1 MSQLSGKQRA
11 KRNTDYLKKIFRT
24 EDLAEARSELES
36 AMSGGGGG
44 GFGNLQVASPG
55 HDERDPLESLDVL
68 REDPTGSALR
78 SGDHDRLEAIIH
90 ETGRPAY
97 IIDSGS
103 FTPNSQWDFLATG
116 NIRKNIEAAIPSV
129 GRIEVPK
136 DFRPYAGTGFVV
148 GENLLMTNRHV
159 ARIFASG
166 IGTKMLKF
174 DAGQIAGIDFLREL
188 PGAGKPDPV
197 FLEIDEVVMI
207 HPYWDM
213 ALLRT
218 KNLLPERH
226 QPLKLSTKTPQ
237 DLAGRKVVVIG
248 YPAKDNRS
256 NLKVQEEIFGGRYQ
270 IKRLMP
276 GEHDG
281 AVNYA
286 GQDVMA
292 HDTSTLG
299 GASGSAV
306 LDVATGEIVG
316 LHFAGEYMVSNYAVP
331 TVSLAEDSRILKMGL
346 RFEGVR
352 EARTTFY
359 QPFWDKA
366 DKNETVVLDLDG
378 ERAVQE
384 GSPAPDVDPLI
395 GKFQFDSLKKS
406 EFDWTTALSTA
417 LASHVAYFDEV
428 QVRQTCDSWQLS
440 KCHFI
445 ERDNT
450 ECFVAGDGDTA
461 IVAFRGT
468 EKRVADWLTDLNAVG
483 TTKSYGRVHRGFW
496 AAFQG
501 VADLLDAAITDL
513 GSPKLVL
520 TGHSL
525 GGALAVIAAA
535 EWSGKYPIQ
544 SIYTYGQPA
553 VGKGHFPEFMRQN
566 YDSLFYRFVNDDD
579 IVPMVPPL
587 YRHTGQLYHL
597 GPGNELKNRTE
608 SIFGGEE
615 TPTMTQEQFD
625 RLRLELLRKRLEV
638 EDGELGTQE
647 GWLPNFRDHSLARY
661 IQKIATNTTN
671 R

>member
-1 MSQLSGKQRA
+1 MAQPSSEQRA
-11 KRNTDYLKKIFRT
+11 KRNTDYLKKVFGT
-24 EDLAEARSELES
+24 EDLGEARSELES
-36 AMSGGGGG
+36 AMSGGGD
-44 GFGNLQVASPG
+44 FGDFDDLEVAKAG
-55 HDERDPLESLDVL
+55 RDDRDPLESLDVL
-68 REDPTGSALR
+68 TEDPTGAALTP
-78 SGDHDRLEAIIH
+78 GDHDRLEAIIH
-90 ETGRPAY
+90 ETSRPAY
-97 IIDSGS
+97 IIDNGS

-116 NIRKNIEAAIPSV
+116 DIRKNIESAIPSV

-166 IGTKMLKF
+166 IGTKLLKF
-174 DAGQIAGIDFLREL
+174 DAGQIAGVDFLREL

-218 KNLLPERH
+218 KNALPEKH
-226 QPLKLSTKTPQ
+226 QPLKLSTKTPA

-248 YPAKDNRS
+248 YPAKDKRN

-281 AVNYA
+281 AVSYA

-306 LDVATGEIVG
+306 LDVKSGEVVG
-316 LHFAGEYMVSNYAVP
+316 LHYAGEYMKSNYAVP
-331 TVSLAEDSRILKMGL
+331 TVSLAEDSRILNMGL
-346 RFEGVR
+346 QFEGTR
-352 EARTTFY
+352 EAKTTFY

-366 DKNETVVLDLDG
+366 DNNEAVTLDLG
-378 ERAVQE
+378 EEKTGQE
-384 GSPAPDVDPLI
+384 GSPPPNVDPLI
-395 GKFQFDSLKKS
+395 GEFQFDSLNKS
-406 EFDWTTALSTA
+406 AFDWTTALSAA
-417 LASHVAYFDEV
+417 LASHIAYFDKDRI
-428 QVRQTCDSWQLS
+428 RQTCVSWQLE

-450 ECFVAGDGDTA
+450 ECFVAGDSDTA

-468 EKRVADWLTDLNAVG
+468 EKKVADWLTDLNAFG
-483 TTKSYGRVHRGFW
+483 TTRSYGRVHRGFW

-501 VADLLDAAITDL
+501 VAYLLDAAIADL
-513 GSPKLVL
+513 GSPNLVL

-535 EWSGKYPIQ
+535 EWKDKYPVQ

-553 VGKGHFPEFMRQN
+553 VGKGHFPGFMREN
-566 YDSLFYRFVNDDD
+566 YDDLFYRFVNDDD

-587 YRHTGQLYHL
+587 YCHTGQLYHF
-597 GPGNELKNRTE
+597 GPGNDLKSRTE
-608 SIFGGEE
+608 SLFGGEE
-615 TPTMTQEQFD
+615 TLTMTPEQFD
-625 RLRLELLRKRLEV
+625 RLRLELLNKRLKE

-647 GWLPNFRDHSLARY
+647 GWLPSFSDHSLARY
-661 IQKIATNTTN
+661 IGEIAKNAG
-671 R
+671 